1 MSIEMSTAATEIAT
15 LLKEIR
21 DAERNRIVIQ
31 NKLDELA
38 DEQVSLKER
47 LNMIESQ
54 IASTRYAITN
64 MVEDTVK
71 LSLVK
76 TEEV

>member
-64 MVEDTVK
+64 RVEDTVK